1 MRRFPWEWLLAL
13 GLGIGF
19 GLYYAWVLAPIAS
32 SDITPDT
39 LRADFKDQFRVAI
52 ASAYAATGNL
62 DRARARLALL
72 KDPNPVEGLAG
83 QAQRSLAAG
92 APANVAEHLAM
103 LASDLTSGTSS
114 LTSAPASATPSPNP
128 GPSLNATAALPS
140 ASPSAAPPASASAS
154 LTGTP
159 LSVLNPTPVPT
170 RTAVPTFSAPFQL
183 VSQEQVCNP
192 NLTSG
197 LMQILIMDGRKQP
210 LPGVEIDLTWA
221 TGEERFFTGFK
232 PEISVGYADY
242 VMQADTKYSVVVA
255 RSGSPT
261 SGLSA
266 PTCPQTGG
274 KTYLGGLK
282 LTFQQP

>member
-1 MRRFPWEWLLAL
+1 MRRFPWDWLLAL
-13 GLGIGF
+13 GLGIGL

-39 LRADFKDQFRVAI
+39 LRGDFKDQFRIAV

-72 KDPNPVEGLAG
+72 KDSNAVEGLAG

-92 APANVAEHLAM
+92 APANVAERLAM
-103 LASDLTSGTSS
+103 LASDLTTGSSS
-114 LTSAPASATPSPNP
+114 LATATASAAPSPSQD
-128 GPSLNATAALPS
+128 PSLSATTALPS
-140 ASPSAAPPASASAS
+140 ASTSASSAVAGLGS
-154 LTGTP
+154 LTVTP
-159 LSVLNPTPVPT
+159 PSLLNLTPVPA

-183 VSQEQVCNP
+183 VDQEQVCNP

-197 LMQILIMDGRKQP
+197 LMQILIVDSRKQP
-210 LPGVEIDLTWA
+210 VPGVEIDLTWA

-232 PEISVGYADY
+232 PEISTGYADF
-242 VMQADTKYSVVVA
+242 VMQADTKYSLVVA
-255 RSGSPT
+255 RSGAPT
-261 SGLSA
+261 SGLAA
-266 PTCPQTGG
+266 PACPQSGG
-274 KTYLGGLK
+274 KTYFGGIK